1 MWEKKII
8 EVRERL
14 KQSFIHLPEDKLNEK
29 PAADEWSIAQIILH
43 LAGAEKR
50 FLKLAWSAAED
61 EETKISREDIDLSVF
76 EDTSKKLK
84 APIEPTDEP
93 QSTENLLNALDQ
105 SREWTLRFINK
116 YSKEDLGNKAMNHH
130 RFGNMPIWQVFELL
144 GKHETRHILQ
154 IDEVKN
160 RIL

>member
-1 MWEKKII
+1 M

-14 KQSFIHLPEDKLNEK
+14 KESFIHLPEEKLNEK
-29 PAADEWSIAQIILH
+29 PAAGEWSIAQIILH

-50 FLKLAWSAAED
+50 FIKLAWNAAE
-61 EETKISREDIDLSVF
+61 EEAEATGEDIDLSVF

-93 QSTENLLNALDQ
+93 KSTEYLVQALDE
-105 SREWTLRFINK
+105 SRQETLRFINK
-116 YSKEDLGNKAMNHH
+116 YSKEDIGKKAMNHH

-144 GKHETRHILQ
+144 GMHESRHIFQ